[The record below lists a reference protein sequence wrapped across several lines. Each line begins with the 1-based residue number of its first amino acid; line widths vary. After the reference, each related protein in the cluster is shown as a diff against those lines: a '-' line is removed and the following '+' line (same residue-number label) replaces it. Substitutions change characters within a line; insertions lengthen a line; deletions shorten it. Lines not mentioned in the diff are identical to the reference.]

1 MTPKRPVV
9 LVVLRDFPGHQC
21 PLCNRQVAEFTSHAS
36 EFAGASVLM
45 VYPGPAEGLAGKAND
60 FAADKDIPAG
70 FTVVLDPGYKF
81 T

>member
-36 EFAGASVLM
+36 EFVGASVLM
-45 VYPGPAEGLAGKAND
+45 VYPGPA
-60 FAADKDIPAG
+60 
-70 FTVVLDPGYKF
+70 
-81 T
+81 